1 MLFRSDISLN
11 NRFLVIALFV
21 LMALGGIYSGLN
33 IPIDA
38 VPDMTNVQV
47 IVISEAPGL
56 SPLEV
61 ERYVTN
67 AVESTMGGLP
77 RIEEIRS
84 VSKFG
89 ISSVTLVFREGT
101 NIYQARQLVQERLT
115 QVQSKL
121 STVNATP
128 ELGVLATALG
138 EILQF
143 EVRGQPRGNLPPRD
157 SMELRSILE
166 WQIAP
171 QLRQV
176 SGVTEINSHGGYY
189 KSFEVRL
196 DPERMTQ
203 ERVGLDQIIEAL
215 SNNNANTGG
224 GYIVHEGEQRFIR
237 GEAMLTSLDDIA
249 NVVIRTSSGD
259 SPTLVRDVADVTI
272 APLTR
277 QGAVTRDGR
286 GEVVT
291 GMAMMLLGENSRAVV
306 ERVNAKLREIQDTL
320 PDDVKIEVIYDR
332 SELIGRTLHTVVH
345 NLVEGGL
352 LEIGRAHV

>member
-1 MLFRSDISLN
+1 MLTAIIDISLN

-47 IVISEAPGL
+47 IVISEAPVL
-56 SPLEV
+56 SPLKV

-189 KSFEVRL
+189 K
-196 DPERMTQ
+196 
-203 ERVGLDQIIEAL
+203 
-215 SNNNANTGG
+215 
-224 GYIVHEGEQRFIR
+224 
-237 GEAMLTSLDDIA
+237 
-249 NVVIRTSSGD
+249 
-259 SPTLVRDVADVTI
+259 
-272 APLTR
+272 
-277 QGAVTRDGR
+277 
-286 GEVVT
+286 
-291 GMAMMLLGENSRAVV
+291 
-306 ERVNAKLREIQDTL
+306 
-320 PDDVKIEVIYDR
+320 
-332 SELIGRTLHTVVH
+332 
-345 NLVEGGL
+345 
-352 LEIGRAHV
+352 IGRAHV